1 MRVKVYQFK
10 PCDMARYVLIRVAGW
25 MIVVVQTIRMFTKN
39 FFFNISLNIK
49 KIRTTTTVVLV
60 VFH

>member
-25 MIVVVQTIRMFTKN
+25 MIVVVQTIRMFTKKFKHN
-39 FFFNISLNIK
+39 

-60 VFH
+60 AFHEK